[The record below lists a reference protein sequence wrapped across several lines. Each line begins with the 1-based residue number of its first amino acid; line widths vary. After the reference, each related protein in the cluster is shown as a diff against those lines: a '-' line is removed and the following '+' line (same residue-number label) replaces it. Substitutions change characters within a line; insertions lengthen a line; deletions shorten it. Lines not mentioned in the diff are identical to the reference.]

1 MIDLQPER
9 FRRRQGM
16 DNNFESNAH
25 GSVAPTL
32 NERQWAAGAHL
43 VALILALVTSWAAG
57 IAGAVGAL
65 AVWMIKRDDSPFAA
79 DHAKEALNFNLSM
92 FIYAVALVVLT
103 VITLGLGLII
113 TIPLGVAIAVV
124 WLVCTLQAA
133 FRAYDGQTYRYP
145 ITIRMFR

>member
-1 MIDLQPER
+1 
-9 FRRRQGM
+9 M
-16 DNNFESNAH
+16 DNNFESNAQ

-133 FRAYDGQTYRYP
+133 FRAYDGQDYRYP
-145 ITIRMFR
+145 LTIRLFS

>member
-1 MIDLQPER
+1 MDLQPER
-9 FRRRQGM
+9 FRGRLGM
-16 DNNFESNAH
+16 DNTFESNAQ

-43 VALILALVTSWAAG
+43 IALILALITSWAAG

-79 DHAKEALNFNLSM
+79 GHAREALNFNLSM

-133 FRAYDGQTYRYP
+133 FRAYDGQEYRYP